1 MSVTSGFFNSL
12 SGDRKYDA
20 IQISSM
26 FDGLITDGIYNG
38 FLESFMVT
46 ASDPASMV
54 VTVGEG
60 RCWFN
65 HTWTLNDAPLPLT
78 LDVGDVVL
86 NRIDTIVIDVD
97 STDTV
102 RACTIK
108 VVKGTPS
115 SQAQAPTLENTE
127 THHQY
132 PLCDISVVAGA
143 TTVTQSNI
151 TNRRGTSDC
160 PFVATLMK
168 SVNVD
173 DLLVQWESQWDDW
186 MTDRANSMD
195 SWTAEQQEAFTTWF
209 QTVQDTL
216 DEDTAGNLYN
226 LITNNTGI
234 NATATHAEGVVA
246 ITATGNPVN
255 IVFLAPSD
263 WAEADTYTYNDTPV
277 ELVDLLGEPV
287 EDAWIKGSPVSLTI
301 TGGKAFF
308 KNGGGRYKPTDLP
321 PLNPNFTMEI
331 TEGDSEDTV
340 TVTAD
345 KLTISPTTDMLAGGQ
360 WEYGTEMSPAPG
372 KGQNIKHWTREQ
384 LVTSAKPFDGLL
396 LGDVTASDAV
406 NETILWLPENQNR
419 ETVLVPFIVLSVDYL
434 GGVYVIRKNAFGS
447 SVWDN
452 GEDGYEDSALDN
464 YFVNTYLNS
473 VLSDS
478 VGNEIMTVP
487 IEIRSASNT
496 SDTRTINRKIFA
508 PSLYEFGLTDSIAH
522 EGTPMP
528 YFNSSERRRTGT
540 DEAPNT
546 TVVFDTRT
554 WAYSA
559 YGSVQPATHWSIDTN
574 GVATGTTNQT
584 ANATRPAFVLPK
596 DFQIQQRPDGS
607 YTVYN
612 DYGLMTLKDIQA
624 STDASLTKINIG
636 QTNGLKVVRY
646 LSNGYVDNSG
656 ALLEY
661 QDSVGTSAFGSST
674 YSSSTLRTS
683 VINYCTTYLPDA
695 LKALVQ
701 DTNFM
706 ASAGGSSTSVADKY
720 FVLSLNDYAGDPFT
734 TALNNRTYTGQGQQ
748 IASLSTEENR
758 KRSVQITTRQVDT
771 TGNYPG
777 VIQTSGAPYYNYN
790 GTSNAQGYC
799 PAFMLPLTAPIR
811 LLADGTYDLVPED
824 PSLSAQTVSTLAE
837 EQSGTAVQLNQIP
850 AGSVLKIKE
859 NGQDVDFYVAKHDYE
874 SELNGAGRTLV
885 VRKDTYDDRSWDSGN
900 VNAYASSD
908 LDSWF
913 NSTYKALLDES
924 IQEAIG
930 TTKIRYT
937 PGNGNNTVGTLER
950 AIFALSL
957 TELGQSHSY
966 ANTEGSAL
974 PIASTLRIAYRNGS
988 ATTQWTRSP
997 YTNSTGSAWRLYS
1010 DGDFGGSHCS
1020 KSYGSR
1026 PCFTLPGDSYATAN
1040 DDGTYTFT
1048 GEDTSS
1054 PTVSF
1059 SFTVPHGTQPVVR
1072 QYTYNYEEHYQTM
1085 LEGGVLPAIGGD
1097 TGPTYSEVLAE
1108 NTWAQIAQAVADK
1121 DPILDVW
1128 QVGDTKDEVIAG
1140 ETLTFAIMGKNMDDL
1155 ADGSGKAG
1163 LTFGMTQLMA
1173 STRQMDSPNTNVG
1186 SFAGSAMYS
1195 WLSGTI
1201 YPNLTTELKDAIKA
1215 VNKKT
1220 SSGGSS
1226 SVIRT
1231 DAMYLWLFA
1240 EIEVFGTTTQ
1250 SYAGEG
1256 TQYPYFATAAE
1267 RIKRLSNG
1275 AGAASYWW
1283 ERSPYTNNSYRFC
1296 NVTPAGAA
1304 DDSYADNSN
1313 GVCFGFCI

>member
-46 ASDPASMV
+46 ASSPSSMV

-86 NRIDTIVIDVD
+86 NRIDTVVIDVD

-108 VVKGTPS
+108 VVKGSPS
-115 SQAQAPTLENTE
+115 SQAVAPTLENTE

-160 PFVATLMK
+160 PFVATLMTT
-168 SVNVD
+168 VTVD
-173 DLLVQWESQWDDW
+173 ELLVQWESQWNDW
-186 MTDRANSMD
+186 MTDRADSMD

-246 ITATGNPVN
+246 ITATGDPVN

-263 WAEADTYTYNDTPV
+263 WAEADTYTYNGTPV

-384 LVTSAKPFDGLL
+384 LVTSGKPFDGLL

-406 NETILWLPENQNR
+406 NETILWLPENQSGS
-419 ETVLVPFIVLSVDYL
+419 VALVPFLVLSTNYL
-434 GGVYVIRKNAFGS
+434 SGVYVMRKNIPANASMLFG
-447 SVWDN
+447 N
-452 GEDGYEDSALDN
+452 GTSAVYAGSAVDTWCES
-464 YFVNTYLNS
+464 YYNS
-473 VLSDS
+473 VLADVVASQVLLCEIEQDNYAS
-478 VGNEIMTVP
+478 GGTYERHVWIPRASELISGAAGN
-487 IEIRSASNT
+487 
-496 SDTRTINRKIFA
+496 
-508 PSLYEFGLTDSIAH
+508 
-522 EGTPMP
+522 GTFMP
-528 YFNSSERRRTGT
+528 YFSSNDRRKAIADGQSY
-540 DEAPNT
+540 
-546 TVVFDTRT
+546 V
-554 WAYSA
+554 AYWLN
-559 YGSVQPATHWSIDTN
+559 YYT
-574 GVATGTTNQT
+574 
-584 ANATRPAFVLPK
+584 NATTGYRIDVYGTGQTIVTGSSQYAWVRPAFVLPK

-624 STDASLTKINIG
+624 SSGVSLTKINIG

-701 DTNFM
+701 DTKFM
-706 ASAGGSSTSVADKY
+706 ASAGGSSVSVTDKF

-748 IASLSTEENR
+748 IESLSAEENR
-758 KRSVQITTRQVDT
+758 KHSVQITTRQVDT

-837 EQSGTAVQLNQIP
+837 GQSSTTVTLADIPVSSASVKTIVKIPETDGSEHEYLYLSSDYEGTGRALLRRVVALNETGTIQTSYQSAGTLKGIIDNWVDSAFPTWIGTSIIP
-850 AGSVLKIKE
+850 VSIPYSRKAPTGDSSIIRSFETRAFPLSYKEVGGTSSLDTGTPLPYFSNDSRRIVHGSSDSPVNYWTRDYYGYISSVNRYYGYYVNT
-859 NGQDVDFYVAKHDYE
+859 NGQ
-874 SELNGAGRTLV
+874 LV
-885 VRKDTYDDRSWDSGN
+885 GGDGN
-900 VNAYASSD
+900 YYAVP
-908 LDSWF
+908 
-913 NSTYKALLDES
+913 
-924 IQEAIG
+924 AI
-930 TTKIRYT
+930 
-937 PGNGNNTVGTLER
+937 
-950 AIFALSL
+950 
-957 TELGQSHSY
+957 
-966 ANTEGSAL
+966 
-974 PIASTLRIAYRNGS
+974 
-988 ATTQWTRSP
+988 
-997 YTNSTGSAWRLYS
+997 
-1010 DGDFGGSHCS
+1010 
-1020 KSYGSR
+1020 
-1026 PCFTLPGDSYATAN
+1026 TLPLSMFAIAN
-1040 DDGTYTFT
+1040 DDGTFSLT
-1048 GEDTSS
+1048 EDTG
-1054 PTVSF
+1054 PVITF

-1085 LEGGVLPAIGGD
+1085 LEGGVLPALGGD

-1128 QVGDTKDEVIAG
+1128 QVGDTKDETIAG

-1173 STRQMDSPNTNVG
+1173 STRQMNSSNTNSG

-1201 YPNLTTELKDAIKA
+1201 YPNLPAELKDAIKA

-1220 SSGGSS
+1220 SSGGGSS
-1226 SVIRT
+1226 AIRT

-1240 EIEVFGTTTQ
+1240 EIEVFGSTTY

-1256 TQYPYFATAAE
+1256 TQYPYFATSAE

-1275 AGAASYWW
+1275 AGNASYWW
-1283 ERSPYTNNSYRFC
+1283 ERSPYRDGSNSFC
-1296 NVTPAGAA
+1296 YVIPSGSATSGRA
-1304 DDSYADNSN
+1304 SHSN

>member
-46 ASDPASMV
+46 ASSPASMV

-86 NRIDTIVIDVD
+86 NRIDTVVIDVD

-115 SQAQAPTLENTE
+115 SQAVAPSLENTE

-173 DLLVQWESQWDDW
+173 DLLIQWESQWNDW

-263 WAEADTYTYNDTPV
+263 WAEADTYTYNNTPV

-287 EDAWIKGSPVSLTI
+287 EDAWVQGSPVSLTI

-331 TEGDSEDTV
+331 SEGDSEDTV

-384 LVTSAKPFDGLL
+384 LVTSDKLFDGLL

-406 NETILWLPENQNR
+406 NETILWLPENSSGSV
-419 ETVLVPFIVLSVDYL
+419 VLQPYIVLSTDYL
-434 GGVYVIRKNAFGS
+434 GGVYVTAKNVNSAWQGQWGS
-447 SVWDN
+447 SVVYSGSTVQSWC
-452 GEDGYEDSALDN
+452 E
-464 YFVNTYLNS
+464 NTYLNS
-473 VLSDS
+473 VLVKSVADQVMECSLPVSFGSVVDAKCWIPSCKELGITTAVQDS
-478 VGNEIMTVP
+478 GET
-487 IEIRSASNT
+487 
-496 SDTRTINRKIFA
+496 
-508 PSLYEFGLTDSIAH
+508 
-522 EGTPMP
+522 MP
-528 YFNSSERRRTGT
+528 YFANNDRRVYGTGSYYWT
-540 DEAPNT
+540 RSTQATSNVYCIT
-546 TVVFDTRT
+546 NAGVSDTQR
-554 WAYSA
+554 
-559 YGSVQPATHWSIDTN
+559 PTN
-574 GVATGTTNQT
+574 
-584 ANATRPAFVLPK
+584 NAFYRPAFVLPK

-612 DYGLMTLKDIQA
+612 DYGLITLKDVKV
-624 STDASLTKINIG
+624 SDSSSVTKIH
-636 QTNGLKVVRY
+636 VRE
-646 LSNGYVDNSG
+646 NSG
-656 ALLEY
+656 VYIFDYVSSNYNGSDRGCLFREEALAGT
-661 QDSVGTSAFGSST
+661 VGTSVTYPSGGAGQGASNWEAALPSSLRNLISEVTIKYKNATSVQETTARAFVPSIDEMYGTETNYGTGTQWSMMKVSTNRIRHYNGSPISYWLRDAASST
-674 YSSSTLRTS
+674 TVNYMYTS
-683 VINYCTTYLPDA
+683 
-695 LKALVQ
+695 
-701 DTNFM
+701 
-706 ASAGGSSTSVADKY
+706 
-720 FVLSLNDYAGDPFT
+720 
-734 TALNNRTYTGQGQQ
+734 
-748 IASLSTEENR
+748 
-758 KRSVQITTRQVDT
+758 
-771 TGNYPG
+771 GNYNSDG
-777 VIQTSGAPYYNYN
+777 VNY
-790 GTSNAQGYC
+790 QKYC
-799 PAFMLPLTAPIR
+799 VPAFTLPLTAPIR

-874 SELNGAGRTLV
+874 SDLNGAGRTLM
-885 VRKDTYDDRSWDSGN
+885 VRKDCYDNQVWDSDN
-900 VNAYASSD
+900 VNAYASSTVD
-908 LDSWF
+908 AWLNGD
-913 NSTYKALLDES
+913 YKALLDAAV
-924 IQEAIG
+924 QEYIG
-930 TTKIRYT
+930 TTTFRYT
-937 PGNGNNTVGTLER
+937 PGNNNNTVTTLER
-950 AIFALSL
+950 SIFLLSA
-957 TELGQSHSY
+957 TELGKSESY
-966 ANTEGSAL
+966 FNTEGSAL
-974 PIASTLRIAYRNGS
+974 PIASTLQVAYLNES

-997 YTNSTGSAWRLYS
+997 STNGTNGAVYLDS
-1010 DGDFGGSHCS
+1010 GGNVYGGN
-1020 KSYGSR
+1020 SYISSGSR
-1026 PCFTLPGDSYATAN
+1026 PAFTLPGNAYVTAN
-1040 DDGTYTFT
+1040 DDGTYTFV
-1048 GEDTSS
+1048 GVDDSS

-1085 LEGGVLPAIGGD
+1085 LEGGVLPALGGD
-1097 TGPTYSEVLAE
+1097 TGPTYSEVLSE

-1173 STRQMDSPNTNVG
+1173 STRQMNSSNTNSG

-1220 SSGGSS
+1220 SSGGGSS
-1226 SVIRT
+1226 AIRT
-1231 DAMYLWLFA
+1231 DAMYLWLFS
-1240 EIEVFGTTTQ
+1240 EIEVFGTTTH

-1256 TQYPYFATAAE
+1256 TQYPYFATTAE

-1283 ERSPYTNNSYRFC
+1283 ERSPHTYNGNYFC
-1296 NVTPAGAA
+1296 RVTTSGAA
-1304 DDSYADNSN
+1304 GNINANYSY

>member
-46 ASDPASMV
+46 ASSPASMV

-115 SQAQAPTLENTE
+115 SQAVAPSLENTE

-173 DLLVQWESQWDDW
+173 DLLIQWESQWNDW

-263 WAEADTYTYNDTPV
+263 WAEADTYTYNGAPV

-331 TEGDSEDTV
+331 SEGDSEDTV

-345 KLTISPTTDMLAGGQ
+345 KLVISPTTDMLAGGQ

-384 LVTSAKPFDGLL
+384 LVTSGKPFDGLL
-396 LGDVTASDAV
+396 LGDVTASDAA
-406 NETILWLPENQNR
+406 NETILWLPENQNG
-419 ETVLVPFIVLSVDYL
+419 EIVLVPFIVLSVDYL
-434 GGVYVIRKNAFGS
+434 GGVYVMRKYLSESMKAAWGS
-447 SVWDN
+447 SM
-452 GEDGYEDSALDN
+452 YYPTSTLDS
-464 YFVNTYLNS
+464 YIVNTYLNS
-473 VLSDS
+473 ILSKDI
-478 VGNEIMTVP
+478 VDKLVMATVP
-487 IEIRSASNT
+487 VVPWSS
-496 SDTRTINRKIFA
+496 SGQDDTMQRKA
-508 PSLYEFGLTDSIAH
+508 WSLSYGELYGGGVDDD
-522 EGTPMP
+522 PKMP
-528 YFNSSERRRTGT
+528 YFEAGASHRIAYVDGGSTKGIWWTRSVNHSGGIQTGK
-540 DEAPNT
+540 P
-546 TVVFDTRT
+546 
-554 WAYSA
+554 YSV
-559 YGSVQPATHWSIDTN
+559 STN
-574 GVATGTTNQT
+574 GAMSNDSDGGASNYV
-584 ANATRPAFVLPK
+584 RPAFVLPK

-612 DYGLMTLKDIQA
+612 DYGLITLKDIKV
-624 STDASLTKINIG
+624 SDSSSITKIH
-636 QTNGLKVVRY
+636 VRE
-646 LSNGYVDNSG
+646 NSG
-656 ALLEY
+656 VYTFDYVSSSYNDSDRGCLFREEALAGT
-661 QDSVGTSAFGSST
+661 VGTSVTYPSGGAGQGASNWEAALPSSLRNLISEVTIKYKNATSVQETTARAFVPSIDEMYGTETNYGTGTQWSMMKVSANRIRHYNGSPISYWLRDAASST
-674 YSSSTLRTS
+674 KVNYMYTS
-683 VINYCTTYLPDA
+683 
-695 LKALVQ
+695 
-701 DTNFM
+701 
-706 ASAGGSSTSVADKY
+706 
-720 FVLSLNDYAGDPFT
+720 
-734 TALNNRTYTGQGQQ
+734 
-748 IASLSTEENR
+748 
-758 KRSVQITTRQVDT
+758 
-771 TGNYPG
+771 GNYNSDG
-777 VIQTSGAPYYNYN
+777 VNY
-790 GTSNAQGYC
+790 QKYC
-799 PAFMLPLTAPIR
+799 VPAFTLPLTAPIR
-811 LLADGTYDLVPED
+811 LLADGSYDLVPED

-837 EQSGTAVQLNQIP
+837 EQSGTMIP
-850 AGSVLKIKE
+850 LRQVPTSTASSKVIVKVPE
-859 NGQDVDFYVAKHDYE
+859 NGTETNFIALRLGY
-874 SELNGAGRTLV
+874 
-885 VRKDTYDDRSWDSGN
+885 GN
-900 VNAYASSD
+900 VPNAYAMIREDTVNTSIVSQKFYENSN
-908 LDSWF
+908 LDKYF
-913 NSTYKALLDES
+913 TDTYKTFFNETITSYLVEVPVDVANIQITRS
-924 IQEAIG
+924 IFAVSAYE
-930 TTKIRYT
+930 
-937 PGNGNNTVGTLER
+937 VGSTLENR
-950 AIFALSL
+950 PV
-957 TELGQSHSY
+957 
-966 ANTEGSAL
+966 EGS
-974 PIASTLRIAYRNGS
+974 PFSYFETVSNRGSDKRYQTRSVVSDMASHVIYIEPNGS
-988 ATTQWTRSP
+988 GYAAKQ
-997 YTNSTGSAWRLYS
+997 
-1010 DGDFGGSHCS
+1010 GGSS
-1020 KSYGSR
+1020 APR
-1026 PCFTLPGDSYATAN
+1026 PIICLDADGLVKAN

-1085 LEGGVLPAIGGD
+1085 LEGGVLPALGGD

-1173 STRQMDSPNTNVG
+1173 STRQMNSSNRNSG

-1201 YPNLTTELKDAIKA
+1201 YPNLPAELKDAIKA

-1220 SSGGSS
+1220 SSGGGS

-1231 DAMYLWLFA
+1231 DAMYLWLFS
-1240 EIEVFGTTTQ
+1240 EIEVFGKTTY

-1283 ERSPYTNNSYRFC
+1283 ERSPFASGSNAFC
-1296 NVTPAGAA
+1296 GVATSGAA
-1304 DDSYADNSN
+1304 NVYGASGSH

>member
-12 SGDRKYDA
+12 SGDRKYDS

-86 NRIDTIVIDVD
+86 NRIDTVVIDVD

-115 SQAQAPTLENTE
+115 SQAVAPSLENTE

-132 PLCDISVVAGA
+132 PLCDISVPAGA

-173 DLLVQWESQWDDW
+173 DLLVQWESQWNDW

-263 WAEADTYTYNDTPV
+263 WDEADTYTYNGTPV

-287 EDAWIKGSPVSLTI
+287 EDAWVQGSPVSLTI

-331 TEGDSEDTV
+331 SEGDSEDTV

-372 KGQNIKHWTREQ
+372 KGQNIKHWTRDK
-384 LVTSAKPFDGLL
+384 LVTISEEKDYSLL
-396 LGDVTASDAV
+396 SSISPSDES
-406 NETILWLPENQNR
+406 NE
-419 ETVLVPFIVLSVDYL
+419 V
-434 GGVYVIRKNAFGS
+434 VIRIKENDNIRHEYIYLSSNYNSSGGCLVLRKEAPGQTCRFGQSSDNIDYSWISDQKEAIYSWANSSLPAKTQSLVMPVTVSYSEIDIPDTKISSS
-447 SVWDN
+447 SVLYFSLSSN
-452 GEDGYEDSALDN
+452 ELGVDGPEGGGSTGSALS
-464 YFVNTYLNS
+464 YFS
-473 VLSDS
+473 SD
-478 VGNEIMTVP
+478 E
-487 IEIRSASNT
+487 R
-496 SDTRTINRKIFA
+496 RTIGQAYWTRDADEYYSGKSYAIAINSNGSRHTPNA
-508 PSLYEFGLTDSIAH
+508 SGTSIL
-522 EGTPMP
+522 
-528 YFNSSERRRTGT
+528 F
-540 DEAPNT
+540 
-546 TVVFDTRT
+546 
-554 WAYSA
+554 
-559 YGSVQPATHWSIDTN
+559 
-574 GVATGTTNQT
+574 
-584 ANATRPAFVLPK
+584 RPAFVLSPNT
-596 DFQIQQRPDGS
+596 P
-607 YTVYN
+607 
-612 DYGLMTLKDIQA
+612 
-624 STDASLTKINIG
+624 
-636 QTNGLKVVRY
+636 VV
-646 LSNGYVDNSG
+646 
-656 ALLEY
+656 E
-661 QDSVGTSAFGSST
+661 
-674 YSSSTLRTS
+674 
-683 VINYCTTYLPDA
+683 
-695 LKALVQ
+695 
-701 DTNFM
+701 
-706 ASAGGSSTSVADKY
+706 
-720 FVLSLNDYAGDPFT
+720 
-734 TALNNRTYTGQGQQ
+734 
-748 IASLSTEENR
+748 
-758 KRSVQITTRQVDT
+758 
-771 TGNYPG
+771 
-777 VIQTSGAPYYNYN
+777 
-790 GTSNAQGYC
+790 
-799 PAFMLPLTAPIR
+799 
-811 LLADGTYDLVPED
+811 
-824 PSLSAQTVSTLAE
+824 
-837 EQSGTAVQLNQIP
+837 
-850 AGSVLKIKE
+850 
-859 NGQDVDFYVAKHDYE
+859 YE
-874 SELNGAGRTLV
+874 SGI
-885 VRKDTYDDRSWDSGN
+885 YDVEPDYSTMLEASRSEVIEEFVG
-900 VNAYASSD
+900 VNPD
-908 LDSWF
+908 
-913 NSTYKALLDES
+913 KQ
-924 IQEAIG
+924 I
-930 TTKIRYT
+930 
-937 PGNGNNTVGTLER
+937 
-950 AIFALSL
+950 
-957 TELGQSHSY
+957 
-966 ANTEGSAL
+966 
-974 PIASTLRIAYRNGS
+974 
-988 ATTQWTRSP
+988 
-997 YTNSTGSAWRLYS
+997 
-1010 DGDFGGSHCS
+1010 
-1020 KSYGSR
+1020 
-1026 PCFTLPGDSYATAN
+1026 
-1040 DDGTYTFT
+1040 
-1048 GEDTSS
+1048 
-1054 PTVSF
+1054 SF

-1085 LEGGVLPAIGGD
+1085 LEGGVLPALGGD

-1173 STRQMDSPNTNVG
+1173 SKRKMNSSNTNSG

-1201 YPNLTTELKDAIKA
+1201 YPKLPAELKDAIKA

-1220 SSGGSS
+1220 SSGSGS

-1231 DAMYLWLFA
+1231 DAMYLWLFS
-1240 EIEVFGTTTQ
+1240 EIEIFGKTTY

-1256 TQYPYFATAAE
+1256 TQYPYFATTAE

-1275 AGAASYWW
+1275 AGAASHWW
-1283 ERSPYTNNSYRFC
+1283 ERSPDTYYSIGFC
-1296 NVTPAGAA
+1296 RVTTSGAA
-1304 DDSYADNSN
+1304 NVYYADASI

>member
-46 ASDPASMV
+46 ASSPASMV

-108 VVKGTPS
+108 VVKGSPS
-115 SQAQAPTLENTE
+115 SQAVRPTLENTE

-132 PLCDISVVAGA
+132 PLCDISVPAGA

-160 PFVATLMK
+160 PFVATLME
-168 SVNVD
+168 SVDVD
-173 DLLVQWESQWDDW
+173 DLLIQWESQWNDW
-186 MTDRANSMD
+186 MTDRADAMD
-195 SWTAEQQEAFTTWF
+195 TWTAEQQEAFTTWF

-263 WAEADTYTYNDTPV
+263 WAETDTYTYNGSPV

-287 EDAWIKGSPVSLTI
+287 EDAWIEGSPVSLTI

-321 PLNPNFTMEI
+321 PLNPNFKMEI
-331 TEGDSEDTV
+331 TEGDTEDTV

-345 KLTISPTTDMLAGGQ
+345 KLVISPTTDMLAGGQ
-360 WEYGTEMSPAPG
+360 WEYGTELSTAPG
-372 KGQNIKHWTREQ
+372 EGQNIKHWTREQ
-384 LVTSAKPFDGLL
+384 LVTSGKPFDGLL

-406 NETILWLPENQNR
+406 NETILWLPENQSG
-419 ETVLVPFIVLSVDYL
+419 ETVLVPFIVLSTDYL
-434 GGVYVIRKNAFGS
+434 GGVYLRRKNATVLLRGQNAYPDS
-447 SVWDN
+447 ETDVWC
-452 GEDGYEDSALDN
+452 ET
-464 YFVNTYLNS
+464 TYLNS
-473 VLSDS
+473 VLDNS
-478 VGNEIMTVP
+478 VV
-487 IEIRSASNT
+487 SAILPVDIQTDGT
-496 SDTRTINRKIFA
+496 SINRKCFILSA
-508 PSLYEFGLTDSIAH
+508 TEYDRSKGSD
-522 EGTPMP
+522 GTAMP
-528 YFNSSERRRTGT
+528 YFSTAANRITRNDSGV
-540 DEAPNT
+540 A
-546 TVVFDTRT
+546 VGIWTRT
-554 WAYSA
+554 KQENFMVYVVNTDGVVTGQ
-559 YGSVQPATHWSIDTN
+559 YMLTN
-574 GVATGTTNQT
+574 NQSY
-584 ANATRPAFVLPK
+584 ACPAFVLPK

-612 DYGLMTLKDIQA
+612 DYGLITLKDIKV
-624 STDASLTKINIG
+624 SDSSSVTKIH
-636 QTNGLKVVRY
+636 VRE
-646 LSNGYVDNSG
+646 NSG
-656 ALLEY
+656 VYIFDYVSSNYNDSNRGCLFREEALAGT
-661 QDSVGTSAFGSST
+661 VGTSVTYPSGGAGQGASNWEAALPSSLRNLISEVTMKYKNATSVQETTARAFVPSIDEMYGTETNYGTGTQWNMMKVSANRIRHYNGSPISYWLRDAASST
-674 YSSSTLRTS
+674 KVNYMYTS
-683 VINYCTTYLPDA
+683 
-695 LKALVQ
+695 
-701 DTNFM
+701 
-706 ASAGGSSTSVADKY
+706 
-720 FVLSLNDYAGDPFT
+720 
-734 TALNNRTYTGQGQQ
+734 
-748 IASLSTEENR
+748 
-758 KRSVQITTRQVDT
+758 
-771 TGNYPG
+771 GNYNSDG
-777 VIQTSGAPYYNYN
+777 VNSQK
-790 GTSNAQGYC
+790 YC
-799 PAFMLPLTAPIR
+799 IPAFTLPLTAPIR

-824 PSLSAQTVSTLAE
+824 PALSAQLISTMAE
-837 EQSGTAVQLNQIP
+837 VQSEDGLVPLRQVPTSTSSNKVIVK
-850 AGSVLKIKE
+850 VLE
-859 NGQDVDFYVAKHDYE
+859 NG
-874 SELNGAGRTLV
+874 SEVNFIALRLG
-885 VRKDTYDDRSWDSGN
+885 YGN
-900 VNAYASSD
+900 VPNAYALIRENTVNTTVAYNNAAIHALTAYNGSNLD
-908 LDSWF
+908 LYF
-913 NSTYKALLDES
+913 TGTYKTFFDEKTASYFVDVPVDIGSTSTQITRSIFAVSAYELGSNFENRPLEGSIFPYFQTVSNRGSDQTYSTRS
-924 IQEAIG
+924 IQNDHAHHQI
-930 TTKIRYT
+930 IVNSS
-937 PGNGNNTVGTLER
+937 GNASDANQVS
-950 AIFALSL
+950 AFAPR
-957 TELGQSHSY
+957 
-966 ANTEGSAL
+966 
-974 PIASTLRIAYRNGS
+974 PIICLDA
-988 ATTQWTRSP
+988 
-997 YTNSTGSAWRLYS
+997 
-1010 DGDFGGSHCS
+1010 DGLV
-1020 KSYGSR
+1020 K
-1026 PCFTLPGDSYATAN
+1026 AN
-1040 DDGTYTFT
+1040 DDGTYTFV
-1048 GEDTSS
+1048 GEDTSG

-1072 QYTYNYEEHYQTM
+1072 QYTQNYEEHYQTM
-1085 LEGGVLPAIGGD
+1085 LDGGVLPPLVD
-1097 TGPTYSEVLAE
+1097 EGPTYSEVLSE
-1108 NTWAQIAQAVADK
+1108 NTWAQIAQAVADQ

-1128 QVGDTKDEVIAG
+1128 QIGDTKDEVIAG

-1173 STRQMDSPNTNVG
+1173 STRQMNSSNTNAG

-1201 YPNLTTELKDAIKA
+1201 YPNLPAELKDAIKA

-1220 SSGGSS
+1220 SSGGGSS
-1226 SVIRT
+1226 SIRT

-1240 EIEVFGTTTQ
+1240 EIEVFGSTTC

-1256 TQYPYFATAAE
+1256 TQYPYFATSAE

-1275 AGAASYWW
+1275 AGNASYWW
-1283 ERSPYTNNSYRFC
+1283 ERSPDKVDIDFFC
-1296 NVTPAGAA
+1296 CILASGKP
-1304 DDSYADNSN
+1304 SN
-1313 GVCFGFCI
+1313 YYGSKVSQGVCFGFCI

>member
-46 ASDPASMV
+46 ASSPASMV

-86 NRIDTIVIDVD
+86 NRIDTVVIDVD

-115 SQAQAPTLENTE
+115 SQAVAPSLENTE

-173 DLLVQWESQWDDW
+173 DLLIQWESQWDDW

-345 KLTISPTTDMLAGGQ
+345 KLIISPTTDMLAGGQ
-360 WEYGTEMSPAPG
+360 WEYGTKMSPAPG
-372 KGQNIKHWTREQ
+372 KGQNIKHWTRDE
-384 LVTSAKPFDGLL
+384 LVTISEEKDYSLL
-396 LGDVTASDAV
+396 SSISPSDES
-406 NETILWLPENQNR
+406 NE
-419 ETVLVPFIVLSVDYL
+419 V
-434 GGVYVIRKNAFGS
+434 VIRIKENDNIRHEYIYLSSNYNSSGGCLVLRKEAPGQTCRFGQSSDNIDYSWISDQKEAIYSWANSSLPAKTQSLVIPVTISYSEIDVPDTKISSS
-447 SVWDN
+447 SVLYFSLSSN
-452 GEDGYEDSALDN
+452 ELGVDGPEGGGMTGSTLS
-464 YFVNTYLNS
+464 YFS
-473 VLSDS
+473 SDS
-478 VGNEIMTVP
+478 K
-487 IEIRSASNT
+487 RSIGQNYWTRDADEYYSGKSYAIAINSNGSRYTPNAS
-496 SDTRTINRKIFA
+496 
-508 PSLYEFGLTDSIAH
+508 
-522 EGTPMP
+522 GT
-528 YFNSSERRRTGT
+528 FIL
-540 DEAPNT
+540 
-546 TVVFDTRT
+546 F
-554 WAYSA
+554 
-559 YGSVQPATHWSIDTN
+559 
-574 GVATGTTNQT
+574 
-584 ANATRPAFVLPK
+584 RPAFVLSPNTPVVEYESGIYDVEPDYSTMLEASRSEVIEEYIQLK
-596 DFQIQQRPDGS
+596 NIPVSTAQNATILQIPENQAGGEIS
-607 YTVYN
+607 YQPF
-612 DYGLMTLKDIQA
+612 I
-624 STDASLTKINIG
+624 
-636 QTNGLKVVRY
+636 Y
-646 LSNGYVDNSG
+646 LFGNAYNSG
-656 ALLEY
+656 AGYLLRQKCISGTITPNTPSYGGNQEEKINSY
-661 QDSVGTSAFGSST
+661 VMEILPHNVRSYLKNVSLPTKGDNDAQKQLDLSCCSPCCRELGETYSGYYGDIPAYFNSLSKAVTSSDDSGGSNVQYITRDAFGGKP
-674 YSSSTLRTS
+674 
-683 VINYCTTYLPDA
+683 V
-695 LKALVQ
+695 
-701 DTNFM
+701 
-706 ASAGGSSTSVADKY
+706 
-720 FVLSLNDYAGDPFT
+720 
-734 TALNNRTYTGQGQQ
+734 ALN
-748 IASLSTEENR
+748 
-758 KRSVQITTRQVDT
+758 
-771 TGNYPG
+771 
-777 VIQTSGAPYYNYN
+777 TSGSTVNVESTKPCYVR
-790 GTSNAQGYC
+790 
-799 PAFMLPLTAPIR
+799 PAIM
-811 LLADGTYDLVPED
+811 
-824 PSLSAQTVSTLAE
+824 
-837 EQSGTAVQLNQIP
+837 
-850 AGSVLKIKE
+850 
-859 NGQDVDFYVAKHDYE
+859 
-874 SELNGAGRTLV
+874 
-885 VRKDTYDDRSWDSGN
+885 
-900 VNAYASSD
+900 
-908 LDSWF
+908 LDSECWF
-913 NSTYKALLDES
+913 
-924 IQEAIG
+924 
-930 TTKIRYT
+930 TKSVDGRYT
-937 PGNGNNTVGTLER
+937 FVGVNPDKQ
-950 AIFALSL
+950 I
-957 TELGQSHSY
+957 
-966 ANTEGSAL
+966 
-974 PIASTLRIAYRNGS
+974 
-988 ATTQWTRSP
+988 
-997 YTNSTGSAWRLYS
+997 
-1010 DGDFGGSHCS
+1010 
-1020 KSYGSR
+1020 
-1026 PCFTLPGDSYATAN
+1026 
-1040 DDGTYTFT
+1040 
-1048 GEDTSS
+1048 
-1054 PTVSF
+1054 SF

-1085 LEGGVLPAIGGD
+1085 LEGGVLPALGGD

-1128 QVGDTKDEVIAG
+1128 QIGDTKDEVIAG

-1173 STRQMDSPNTNVG
+1173 STRQMNSSNTNSG

-1220 SSGGSS
+1220 SSGGGS

-1231 DAMYLWLFA
+1231 DAMYLWLFS
-1240 EIEVFGTTTQ
+1240 EIEVSGKTTY

-1283 ERSPYTNNSYRFC
+1283 ERSPYENFSAGFC
-1296 NVTPAGAA
+1296 RVMPSGEA
-1304 DDSYADNSN
+1304 DAFGTASGSF